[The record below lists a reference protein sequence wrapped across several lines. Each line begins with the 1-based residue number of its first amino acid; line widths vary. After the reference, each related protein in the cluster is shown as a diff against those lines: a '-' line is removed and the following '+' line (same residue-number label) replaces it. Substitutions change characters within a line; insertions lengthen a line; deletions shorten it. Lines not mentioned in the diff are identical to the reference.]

1 MQYPVAIE
9 WGDEKSATGM
19 IFPDIPGAIT
29 AADTLEQAYAQAVEV
44 AHLQLS
50 ALAKAGEPIPKPGRV
65 ADYRKQAEFFGAGW
79 GIVEIDITPYM
90 GRTEKINVTLP
101 GIVIRN
107 IDEYV
112 ALHGIKSRS
121 AFLASAATEKL
132 DGRT

>member
-9 WGDEKSATGM
+9 WGDEDMAIGI

-44 AHLQLS
+44 AHLQL
-50 ALAKAGEPIPKPGRV
+50 AELAKTGQPIPRPGKV
-65 ADYRKQAEFFGAGW
+65 AEFRQLPEFKTYGW
-79 GIVEIDITPYM
+79 GFVEIDVSPYL

-101 GIVIRN
+101 GIVIRR

-121 AFLASAATEKL
+121 AFLANIAVEKL
-132 DGRT
+132 DG